1 MVSGVYVAT
10 LQGVYS
16 GVMMMRMP
24 AGGGGGGAGSLDP
37 VPLWTR
43 RRIHGRD
50 TRYTTVYSDTAG

>member
-1 MVSGVYVAT
+1 MVSGVHVAT
-10 LQGVYS
+10 LQGVCS

-24 AGGGGGGAGSLDP
+24 GGGGGAGSLDP

-43 RRIHGRD
+43 RRIHGID